1 MSIYEYSAGVAKSFA
16 SEEGLLIVSPESQ
29 ILSPY
34 IVKRW
39 F

>member
-1 MSIYEYSAGVAKSFA
+1 MSIYEYSAGVTKSFA
-16 SEEGLLIVSPESQ
+16 SSEVLLIVSPESQ
-29 ILSPY
+29 ILSHY